1 MADLLTLAPK
11 QVSLGGG
18 SDLSVR
24 RVLPQL
30 HRSFVGAWCF
40 VDHYGPDLA
49 AACGGMNVA
58 PHPHTGLQTVSWL
71 FDGEIEHR
79 DSAGVETLVKPG
91 EVNLMTSGY
100 GIAHSEVSTDRTVYL
115 HGVQL
120 WVVLPEADQSLE
132 REFQHYRPDVVEWAG
147 GTVRVLVGSFAG
159 ATSTIQTQTRL
170 LGAEVVLNAGAA
182 WEGPVDP
189 SFEYGVLVDNGHV
202 EVDGLLVDKHWMAI
216 RDAGLDSL
224 RLGNPSDQPVRL
236 MLLGGKPFDE
246 SIIMW
251 WNFIGRHHDDIERFR
266 AEWIADADRFG
277 QVRGWRASDR
287 IMPPPLPQGRLT
299 PRTRLGRH

>member
-1 MADLLTLAPK
+1 MVDLQLLGPK
-11 QVSLGGG
+11 PVSLGGG

-79 DSAGVETLVKPG
+79 DSSGIETLVRPG

-100 GIAHSEVSTDRTVYL
+100 GIAHSEVSTERTVYL

-120 WVVLPEADQSLE
+120 WVVLPEADQNLS
-132 REFQHYRPDVVEWAG
+132 REFQHHRPDVVDHDG
-147 GTVRVLVGSFAG
+147 VTVRVLIGTFAG
-159 ATSTIQTQTRL
+159 VSSTIQTRTRL
-170 LGAEVVLNAGAA
+170 LGAEVVLAAGAT

-189 SFEYGVLVDNGHV
+189 TFEYGVLVDTGHV
-202 EVDGLLVDKHWMAI
+202 EVDGLLIDKHWMGI
-216 RDAGLDSL
+216 RDAGIGSL
-224 RLGNPSDQPVRL
+224 RLRNPSDEPVRL
-236 MLLGGKPFDE
+236 MLLGGEPFDE
-246 SIIMW
+246 SIVMW
-251 WNFIGRHHDDIERFR
+251 WNFIGRSHEDIERFR
-266 AEWIADADRFG
+266 REWVADADRFG
-277 QVRGWRASDR
+277 QVRGWRDSDR
-287 IMPPPLPQGRLT
+287 IMPPPLPAGRLT
-299 PRTRLGRH
+299 SRTRMGRG